1 MRIAIGLPAYGG
13 KVVSHQGM
21 TWIRL
26 GSQLGLH
33 PKCQVISFMTVDICG
48 VDRARNYLLQQAR
61 EAKADWLLSID
72 SDVWIDRGDLFQ
84 MIEDGEKM
92 EAAVI
97 GPPVM
102 MRGAVQKP
110 MVYRFVNKIRPCVSD
125 VCKRA
130 EGHSGECIYDQ
141 EKAVVADGLD
151 QNRQRTVEG
160 HLVDVEHRKVSE
172 VDAIGGSCLAIN
184 LHRIGQSQ
192 FCFTPTI
199 SEDLEFCRQVKEID
213 GKILVDGRIRTCH
226 MDRTSSILVWEK

>member
-33 PKCQVISFMTVDICG
+33 PDCQVIGFMPVDICG
-48 VDRARNYLLQQAR
+48 IDRARNYLLQQAR
-61 EAKADWLLSID
+61 EAKADWLLMID

-92 EAAVI
+92 GAAVI

-110 MVYRFVNKIRPCVSD
+110 MVYRFKRLARMNVSD
-125 VCKRA
+125 GSVEA
-130 EGHSGECIYDQ
+130 H
-141 EKAVVADGLD
+141 
-151 QNRQRTVEG
+151 VEG
-160 HLVDVEHRKVSE
+160 VLHDVEAGKVSE

-192 FCFTPTI
+192 FCFTPAI
-199 SEDLEFCRQVKEID
+199 SEDLEFCRQVKEI
-213 GKILVDGRIRTCH
+213 GEKILVDGRIRTCH
-226 MDRTSSILVWEK
+226 MDRSSSILVWNERQ